1 MSGAVLSKEAAR
13 VGYRSM
19 VSPKL
24 EFPLTVTQFTQ
35 AECDRISSPVRREF
49 LSKMGYNP
57 NMPMEVVYGPNELF
71 GLGMHDLYIEQGIKQ
86 VSTLIGHI
94 RQASDT
100 GNTMSIEQQ

>member
-1 MSGAVLSKEAAR
+1 MSGDVLSKEAAR

-35 AECDRISSPVRREF
+35 AECDRISSPVCRAC
-49 LSKMGYNP
+49 LSKMGYNS
-57 NMPMEVVYGPNELF
+57 NMPLEVVYSLTELF

-94 RQASDT
+94 RQARVQA
-100 GNTMSIEQQ
+100 I